1 MRSTVQTSSK
11 WTAALIVL
19 LSLLWG
25 RGAHA
30 DEYVIRGG
38 DGISIKVMD
47 HPEFSLGGRVRPD
60 GMLSYPL
67 VGDVFVRGFTPRQV
81 SEIIAEKIKPY
92 ARDAVVT
99 TYITGFF
106 RTNLSI
112 QGAVLAPG
120 AYPLFEPISIID
132 ALTLAGGAIDQEVKR
147 VRVFK
152 STGEIRNISLESVW
166 KSEGDIREREDL
178 LLYPNDVLYVYENF
192 KFKWHYLT
200 NSMYLLA
207 TSLFLYDRFS
217 G

>member
-1 MRSTVQTSSK
+1 MRSTVQKSSM

-19 LSLLWG
+19 LSLL
-25 RGAHA
+25 GARSAHG

-47 HPEFSLGGRVRPD
+47 HPEFSLGSQVRPD
-60 GMLSYPL
+60 GMISYPL
-67 VGDVFVRGFTPRQV
+67 VGDVFVRGFTPRQL
-81 SEIIAEKIKPY
+81 SEIIAEKIRPY

-99 TYITGFF
+99 TYVNSFF
-106 RTNLSI
+106 NTRLSI
-112 QGAVLAPG
+112 QGAVRSPG
-120 AYPLFEPISIID
+120 AFPLFEPISIID

-200 NSMYLLA
+200 NSVYLLA
-207 TSLFLYDRFS
+207 TSLFIYDRFS
-217 G
+217 